1 MRTTNRGFTLL
12 EMLVATVVMAVAV
25 TGLMSALSTSMRNA
39 ARLTEYDRASMM
51 ARSKM
56 DELIAQPRLP
66 RRTILQGPGWR
77 AKVTPFEAAPG
88 PQPGSPVLDRIEV
101 EVSWMAGEQRKTFTL
116 EGFRRSVLTPEDVVA
131 GALATQ

>member
-1 MRTTNRGFTLL
+1 MTKRRGFTLL

-25 TGLMSALSTSMRNA
+25 TSLMSALSTSMRNA
-39 ARLTEYDRASMM
+39 ARLTEYDRASMR

-66 RRTILQGPGWR
+66 RMTILEGPGWR

-88 PQPGSPVLDRIEV
+88 AGPGAPVLDRIEL
-101 EVSWMAGEQRKTFTL
+101 EVAWMAGEQRKTFTL
-116 EGFRRSVLTPEDVVA
+116 EGYRRSILTQEDVAV
-131 GALATQ
+131 GALRP